1 MIFPNYSGTSAD
13 YLLRE
18 AKSRNYYSD
27 TYLCSSS
34 SAQDDLVDSFLD
46 VELVERTSTILA
58 WPWSIRV
65 LTILLL
71 VSGWFCISSIGLTV
85 EVVLFDNKV
94 CMYYL
99 TLKI

>member
-71 VSGWFCISSIGLTV
+71 VS
-85 EVVLFDNKV
+85 
-94 CMYYL
+94 
-99 TLKI
+99 